1 MLNTLSSS
9 SSPAA
14 YQSQRRGVI
23 TGGSFHAR
31 TSINETHLTGF
42 VPPDFSAGC
51 GGIDLY
57 AGSFSFINSEQ
68 FNKLIRDIAGNASG
82 YLLGLAI
89 SAMNEKA
96 YQHIEAL
103 QEKIMHL
110 NSLFSNSCRMGQGIV
125 NSLPMPAAMKKFQTD
140 ASLNISR
147 SNVADTFQAFT
158 GTGLANRDPVK
169 AWSQSASEQSKQQM
183 IGNLVWNAL
192 KKSSVIST
200 PDFQEAVMSLTG
212 TVVVSINAE
221 GSPTLFPYVGNH
233 LKVEDLI
240 YGSQKARLYRC
251 RDRDSC
257 LSLSLQDGQQ
267 ISGLSEQLIRLLNAV
282 ADHWDQNADSA
293 LSRTPGSVRPLSILQ
308 SLPVGTGGMI
318 RNLTTADVQL
328 AKQFIAQAAPHIA
341 FYIVHQFIEDL
352 HQVVQALV
360 NMEGDQHPFS
370 EQLQTTLR
378 SSRQQLQQELHRL
391 GQRYGRWGELIQ
403 DYRHML
409 AVAQQGRYQN
419 SQYEAKKY
427 HKYRTG
433 THSLSP

>member
-1 MLNTLSSS
+1 
-9 SSPAA
+9 
-14 YQSQRRGVI
+14 
-23 TGGSFHAR
+23 
-31 TSINETHLTGF
+31 
-42 VPPDFSAGC
+42 
-51 GGIDLY
+51 
-57 AGSFSFINSEQ
+57 
-68 FNKLIRDIAGNASG
+68 
-82 YLLGLAI
+82 
-89 SAMNEKA
+89 
-96 YQHIEAL
+96 
-103 QEKIMHL
+103 MHL

-293 LSRTPGSVRPLSILQ
+293 LSRTPVQYDHSRSCKACLS
-308 SLPVGTGGMI
+308 
-318 RNLTTADVQL
+318 
-328 AKQFIAQAAPHIA
+328 
-341 FYIVHQFIEDL
+341 
-352 HQVVQALV
+352 
-360 NMEGDQHPFS
+360 
-370 EQLQTTLR
+370 
-378 SSRQQLQQELHRL
+378 EL
-391 GQRYGRWGELIQ
+391 
-403 DYRHML
+403 
-409 AVAQQGRYQN
+409 
-419 SQYEAKKY
+419 EA
-427 HKYRTG
+427 
-433 THSLSP
+433 